1 MDKSMK
7 NKGRSGAE
15 KMAPKITISIQMM
28 PTKLSE
34 SEKRV
39 RLIMKGVKHYK
50 KDGTLWT
57 GNTHMMPNGALHTG
71 KTHGKT
77 SVKLF
82 HRKDLSAKVKKKL

>member
-34 SEKRV
+34 SEKKNAAMRKKAFAK
-39 RLIMKGVKHYK
+39 MKKEL
-50 KDGTLWT
+50 D
-57 GNTHMMPNGALHTG
+57 
-71 KTHGKT
+71 
-77 SVKLF
+77 
-82 HRKDLSAKVKKKL
+82 